1 MPIST
6 TYYLNAP
13 TLATATAVFTDAA
26 LTTCAPNGYYSDGAI
41 TRQQVGC
48 VLQIAQNCPSCCI
61 FTFTTTALVQSSST
75 AACTQAID
83 TNYYYQTNDC
93 LDNGLAVG
101 DLVFYD
107 SLGVT
112 PLPNGWYSIATTNPE
127 CAISYHVVSGVVTEF
142 VSCCVLLP
150 YSSSTTPVGAFGE
163 VCGQEMPSTYYTN
176 ATTEY
181 FTIGDAVYA
190 DSFGITPLANG
201 WYLTPNT
208 EIPECP
214 YGYEV
219 LDGIILTIYNCCA

>member
-13 TLATATAVFTDAA
+13 TLATATAVFTDSA
-26 LTTCAPNGYYSDGAI
+26 LTTCAPNGYYSDGVI

-61 FTFTTTALVQSSST
+61 FTLTTTALAKDSST
-75 AACTQAID
+75 LACSETID

-112 PLPNGWYSIATTNPE
+112 PLPNGWYSIATVNPS
-127 CAISYHVVSGVVTEF
+127 CPMSYHVVSGAVTEF
-142 VSCCVLLP
+142 VSCCTLIP
-150 YSSSTTPVGAFGE
+150 YGSSTTAVGAFGL
-163 VCGQEMPSTYYTN
+163 VCGQEMPSIYYTN
-176 ATTEY
+176 SVTPTLV
-181 FTIGDAVYA
+181 IGDAVYE
-190 DSFGITPLANG
+190 DEFGLTPLANG
-201 WYLTPNT
+201 WYITPT
-208 EIPECP
+208 ETPSCP
-214 YGYEV
+214 DGYEV
-219 LDGIILTIYNCCA
+219 LDGVILTISNCCA

>member
-61 FTFTTTALVQSSST
+61 FTFTTTALVQETST
-75 AACTQAID
+75 VACTQTID
-83 TNYYYQTNDC
+83 TNYYYQTDDC

-112 PLPNGWYSIATTNPE
+112 PLPNGWYSIATVNPS
-127 CAISYHVVSGVVTEF
+127 CPMSYHVVSGVVTEF
-142 VSCCVLLP
+142 VSCCALIP
-150 YSSSTTPVGAFGE
+150 YGSSVTPVSSFGE
-163 VCGQEMPSTYYTN
+163 VCGQEIPATYYTN
-176 ATTEY
+176 STSPTLI
-181 FTIGDAVYA
+181 IGDAVYE
-190 DSFGITPLANG
+190 DSFGITPLENG
-201 WYLTPNT
+201 WYLTPT
-208 EIPECP
+208 EDPECP
-214 YGYEV
+214 FGYEV
-219 LDGIILTIYNCCA
+219 LDGIVLTTYSCCA

>member
-13 TLATATAVFTDAA
+13 TLTTATAVFTDAA

-48 VLQIAQNCPSCCI
+48 VLQVAQNCPSCCI

-83 TNYYYQTNDC
+83 TNYYYQTNNC

-107 SLGVT
+107 SLGEN

-127 CAISYHVVSGVVTEF
+127 CAMSYHVVSGAVTEF
-142 VSCCVLLP
+142 VSCCTLIP
-150 YSSSTTPVGAFGE
+150 YGSSTTAVGTFGE
-163 VCGQEMPSTYYTN
+163 VCGQEMPSIYYTN
-176 ATTEY
+176 SVTPTLV
-181 FTIGDAVYA
+181 IGDAVYV
-190 DSFGITPLANG
+190 DEFGLTPLPNG
-201 WYLTPNT
+201 WYVTPT
-208 EIPECP
+208 ETPSCP
-214 YGYEV
+214 DGYEV
-219 LDGIILTIYNCCA
+219 LDGVILTISNCCA